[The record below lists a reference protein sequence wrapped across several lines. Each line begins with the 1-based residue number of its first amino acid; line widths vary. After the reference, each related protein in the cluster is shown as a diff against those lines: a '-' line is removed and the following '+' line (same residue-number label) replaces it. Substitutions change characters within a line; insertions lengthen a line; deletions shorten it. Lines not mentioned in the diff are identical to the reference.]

1 MFITKKH
8 LPRRTILRGAGAA
21 IALPFLEAMIPA
33 RTVLAQTA
41 AVPQAPRFL
50 GLVAAHG
57 WACTY
62 WHDADA
68 TSLAPTAGRNVGLGF
83 IHTPLEPFQDQLT
96 IVAGLDGTSSMPP
109 AGTTGGDHARLA
121 AALTGAPPSR
131 TGIHLGASVDQM
143 IAQKYGQNDL
153 LPSLQVGIE
162 DPGSNTGVCGWG
174 YSCAYTNSISW
185 AGAARP
191 LPHEINPQVVFER
204 LYGDGA
210 SPDQR
215 LARKKASA
223 SILDRVIGRI
233 SDVNKTLS
241 MPDRSRLNEYLENV
255 REVERRVQLS
265 ANAVLESPDIDL
277 SAGSARSI
285 DEHIRLMWDLQFL
298 AFQGNITRVSALLL
312 VRDESGT
319 SYPESGVNTAH
330 HGSSHHGED
339 LARREDYAKI
349 NRYHTKLLANFLKK
363 MKETPDGDGT
373 MLDNSLVF
381 WTSNMGNAN
390 QHSHVN
396 VGALMVGG
404 AGGRHKTGA
413 VRNVVAQGPTSNL
426 LLNVLHM
433 YDIEADSVGDSTGPV
448 SLA

>member
-1 MFITKKH
+1 MIITKKH

-21 IALPFLEAMIPA
+21 IALPFLDAMAPA
-33 RTVLAQTA
+33 ATALAQTA

-62 WHDADA
+62 WHDADPEL
-68 TSLAPTAGRNVGLGF
+68 TPTPGRNVGLGF

-109 AGTTGGDHARLA
+109 AGQTGGDHARLA

-131 TGIHLGASVDQM
+131 TGIHLGPSVDQL

-162 DPGSNTGVCGWG
+162 DPGANTGVCGWG

-210 SPDQR
+210 SAEQR
-215 LARKKASA
+215 LARKKTNA
-223 SILDRVIGRI
+223 SILDRVMGRI
-233 SDVNKTLS
+233 SDVNKSLS
-241 MPDRSRLNEYLENV
+241 ASDRTRLNEYLENV

-265 ANAVLESPDIDL
+265 ANAVLEAPDIDL
-277 SAGSARSI
+277 SGGPGRAI

-339 LARREDYAKI
+339 PQRREDYAKI
-349 NRYHTKLLANFLKK
+349 NRYHGKLLANFLKK
-363 MKETPDGDGT
+363 MKETPDGDGN

-404 AGGRHKTGA
+404 AGGRHKTGT

-426 LLNVLHM
+426 LLSLLHM
-433 YDIEADSVGDSTGPV
+433 YDIEADSMGDSTGSV